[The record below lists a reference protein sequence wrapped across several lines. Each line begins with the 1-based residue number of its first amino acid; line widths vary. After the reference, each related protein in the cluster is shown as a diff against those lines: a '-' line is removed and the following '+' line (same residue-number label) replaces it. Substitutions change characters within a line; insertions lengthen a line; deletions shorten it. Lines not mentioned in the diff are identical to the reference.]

1 MIKKGCIV
9 LAVGARNTAPAPLSD
24 EAAMK
29 INAALLDVVG
39 LALEQAWTPRP
50 ADLRVSIS
58 PVGVMIAYP
67 DDNLAKLEA
76 LLSSLIRFAAK
87 QQLPIAAAITSGR
100 LQPILYN
107 DFSANFEGRAAI
119 LAARLLAGTER
130 SALALSLDTQ
140 GLWPRPAELTDL
152 PITEIKGKRDEK
164 FKCKVLANYFSTIL
178 VTKQEGPAI
187 LMPPR
192 AHEGPWT
199 PVEMKKKTRF
209 LRRRCREVA
218 EGSTE
223 FLELVAELGRE
234 RAHEETA
241 GPIWT
246 RIRKLKHESEKALV
260 GALVYEGFGQIELM
274 LQETCRTFGDATDLP
289 RCLLKAIAL
298 EKLDR
303 IPEALSELYR
313 LMLRV
318 PADSPL
324 LVAAQFNANVCLE
337 KSGEFDSVDF
347 ERFIEMRDAKL
358 CAGEWV
364 WHKAISMELILCMR
378 TARRF
383 KYEEVIEDVLASEAA
398 TLPSGYVK
406 TLINWTL
413 YSRHE
418 LTDEIV
424 VEVQQRLPS
433 MSMNGRAAVLRE
445 LIEHFARR
453 RQPELAE
460 SLRLALNGL
469 VDQADESASVKK
481 FAQ

>member
-1 MIKKGCIV
+1 
-9 LAVGARNTAPAPLSD
+9 
-24 EAAMK
+24 
-29 INAALLDVVG
+29 
-39 LALEQAWTPRP
+39 
-50 ADLRVSIS
+50 
-58 PVGVMIAYP
+58 
-67 DDNLAKLEA
+67 
-76 LLSSLIRFAAK
+76 
-87 QQLPIAAAITSGR
+87 
-100 LQPILYN
+100 
-107 DFSANFEGRAAI
+107 
-119 LAARLLAGTER
+119 
-130 SALALSLDTQ
+130 
-140 GLWPRPAELTDL
+140 
-152 PITEIKGKRDEK
+152 
-164 FKCKVLANYFSTIL
+164 
-178 VTKQEGPAI
+178 
-187 LMPPR
+187 
-192 AHEGPWT
+192 
-199 PVEMKKKTRF
+199 
-209 LRRRCREVA
+209 
-218 EGSTE
+218 
-223 FLELVAELGRE
+223 
-234 RAHEETA
+234 
-241 GPIWT
+241 
-246 RIRKLKHESEKALV
+246 
-260 GALVYEGFGQIELM
+260 
-274 LQETCRTFGDATDLP
+274 
-289 RCLLKAIAL
+289 
-298 EKLDR
+298 
-303 IPEALSELYR
+303 
-313 LMLRV
+313 MLRV